1 MKLLEEQRERLQID
15 DIRTILCIALG
26 EHSRLAD
33 DVTADLMH
41 EIFQR
46 AQRFTGAD
54 DVVYDENTLTLQH
67 CAVFF
72 GEVQRL
78 DMVGRDGFHLDL
90 DRVRHV
96 RLDALYVQQ
105 RTDGSRCAPSRKPT
119 ECP

>member
-1 MKLLEEQRERLQID
+1 MISVRSFASPSAS
-15 DIRTILCIALG
+15 TAA
-26 EHSRLAD
+26 AD

-78 DMVGRDGFHLDL
+78 DVVGRDGFHLDL

-96 RLDALYVQQ
+96 RLDAPYVQQ
-105 RTDGSRCAPSRKPT
+105 RTDGSRCAPS
-119 ECP
+119 

>member
-72 GEVQRL
+72 GEVQRT
-78 DMVGRDGFHLDL
+78 DVIRVMMDFTSTSIGF
-90 DRVRHV
+90 VMY
-96 RLDALYVQQ
+96 ALMPLRATTY
-105 RTDGSRCAPSRKPT
+105 
-119 ECP
+119 